1 MARVCPCW
9 RAYDLRQQHHGCLS
23 TSLNLYPSDPEG
35 RKAKR
40 SAGGAAGQ
48 VRAGDQSQDRQGAGP
63 RSTGEAARPR
73 RRGAR
78 MKRREFITL
87 LGGGAAAWPLAARA
101 QQPATPVIGFLD
113 GQSFD
118 LHLMTAFRQAL
129 KDAGYIEGRNV
140 AIYFRSADGQTD
152 RLVTLAG
159 DIVGRRIAVI
169 VTAGGGASALA
180 AYAATTTVPIVFVT
194 GVDPVSSGLVMSL
207 NRPGGN
213 ATGVYIFQQVLE
225 GKRLG
230 LLRELVPSAA
240 SMAVLL
246 NPTNANFQTQLRGVQ
261 DAARDLGQQV
271 SILSANT
278 EREIDVAFAT
288 TAQSGARAL
297 LVGSDPFFG
306 SERDQVIALAAR
318 HAIPAIYEGREFAT
332 AGGLASYGTS
342 LADAYRQAGTYAG
355 RILKGEKPADLPI
368 VQPTK
373 FEFVIN
379 LKTAKALGL
388 DVSPGLAASADEIIE

>member
-1 MARVCPCW
+1 MR
-9 RAYDLRQQHHGCLS
+9 
-23 TSLNLYPSDPEG
+23 
-35 RKAKR
+35 
-40 SAGGAAGQ
+40 
-48 VRAGDQSQDRQGAGP
+48 
-63 RSTGEAARPR
+63 
-73 RRGAR
+73 
-78 MKRREFITL
+78 RREFISL
-87 LGGGAAAWPLAARA
+87 VSGAAAWPLAARA
-101 QQPATPVIGFLD
+101 QQGAMPVIGFLD

-140 AIYFRSADGQTD
+140 TIYFRSADGQTD

-159 DIVGRRIAVI
+159 DIIGRRVAVI
-169 VTAGGGASALA
+169 VTTGGGAAALA
-180 AYAATTTVPIVFVT
+180 AYAATTTIPIVFVN

-240 SMAVLL
+240 SIAVLL

-288 TAQSGARAL
+288 VAQSGARAL
-297 LVGSDPFFG
+297 LVGSDPFFS

-342 LADAYRQAGTYAG
+342 LADAYRQAALYAG

-379 LKTAKALGL
+379 LKTAKTLGL
-388 DVSPGLAASADEIIE
+388 DVSPGLAASADEIVE

>member
-1 MARVCPCW
+1 MHFGR
-9 RAYDLRQQHHGCLS
+9 LR
-23 TSLNLYPSDPEG
+23 
-35 RKAKR
+35 
-40 SAGGAAGQ
+40 
-48 VRAGDQSQDRQGAGP
+48 
-63 RSTGEAARPR
+63 
-73 RRGAR
+73 
-78 MKRREFITL
+78 RREFITL
-87 LGGGAAAWPLAARA
+87 LGSAAAVWPLTARA
-101 QQPATPVIGFLD
+101 QQPAIPVIGFLD

-118 LHLMTAFRQAL
+118 PYLLTAFREAL

-159 DIVGRRIAVI
+159 DIVGRRVAVI
-169 VTAGGGASALA
+169 VTTGGGAAALA
-180 AYAATTTVPIVFVT
+180 AYAATTTIPIVFVN

-207 NRPGGN
+207 NRPGTN

-240 SMAVLL
+240 LIAVLL
-246 NPTNANFQTQLRGVQ
+246 NPTNANFQAQLRGVQ
-261 DAARDLGQQV
+261 EAARSLGQQV
-271 SILSANT
+271 TILSAST
-278 EREIDVAFAT
+278 EHEMGVAFAT
-288 TAQSGARAL
+288 VGQSGARAL
-297 LVGSDPFFG
+297 LVGSDPFFN

-318 HAIPAIYEGREFAT
+318 YAVPAIYEGREFAT

-342 LADAYRQAGTYAG
+342 LANAHRQAGIYAS
-355 RILKGEKPADLPI
+355 RILRGEKAADLPI

-379 LKTAKALGL
+379 LKTAKALRL
-388 DVSPGLAASADEIIE
+388 EVSPGLSASADEIIE

>member
-1 MARVCPCW
+1 MR
-9 RAYDLRQQHHGCLS
+9 
-23 TSLNLYPSDPEG
+23 
-35 RKAKR
+35 
-40 SAGGAAGQ
+40 
-48 VRAGDQSQDRQGAGP
+48 
-63 RSTGEAARPR
+63 RP
-73 RRGAR
+73 A
-78 MKRREFITL
+78 FITL
-87 LGGGAAAWPLAARA
+87 LGGAVAWPLAARA
-101 QQPATPVIGFLD
+101 QQQAMPVIGFLD

-159 DIVGRRIAVI
+159 DIIGRRVAVI
-169 VTAGGGASALA
+169 VTTGGGAAALA
-180 AYAATTTVPIVFVT
+180 AYAATTTIPIVFVN
-194 GVDPVSSGLVMSL
+194 GVDPVSSGLVVSL

-240 SMAVLL
+240 SIAVLL

-288 TAQSGARAL
+288 VAQSGARAL
-297 LVGSDPFFG
+297 QISRPGWRAGRRFLSILPRRPAESAGVRELSRGASR
-306 SERDQVIALAAR
+306 RDRPLGWRPHPYPSRRRAQRPLACGAQMGRQFRQLRAAVEIPLLRDLSADEPALHLHGRLAAR
-318 HAIPAIYEGREFAT
+318 ARALLPARRHACGGRLVPASRARARVFEAVLLELSARRPEARMARSGMRALRP
-332 AGGLASYGTS
+332 AP
-342 LADAYRQAGTYAG
+342 
-355 RILKGEKPADLPI
+355 GEELHC
-368 VQPTK
+368 
-373 FEFVIN
+373 
-379 LKTAKALGL
+379 
-388 DVSPGLAASADEIIE
+388 S

>member
-1 MARVCPCW
+1 MR
-9 RAYDLRQQHHGCLS
+9 
-23 TSLNLYPSDPEG
+23 
-35 RKAKR
+35 
-40 SAGGAAGQ
+40 
-48 VRAGDQSQDRQGAGP
+48 
-63 RSTGEAARPR
+63 
-73 RRGAR
+73 
-78 MKRREFITL
+78 RREFITL
-87 LGGGAAAWPLAARA
+87 LGGAAAPWSLAASA
-101 QQPATPVIGFLD
+101 QEPATPVIGFLD

-118 LHLMTAFRQAL
+118 LHLMTAFREAL
-129 KDAGYIEGRNV
+129 KDAGYTEGRNV

-159 DIVGRRIAVI
+159 DIIGRRVAVI
-169 VTAGGGASALA
+169 VTTGGGAAALA
-180 AYAATTTVPIVFVT
+180 AYAATTTIPIVFVN

-207 NRPGGN
+207 NRPGGH

-230 LLRELVPSAA
+230 LLRELVPSVA
-240 SMAVLL
+240 SIAVLL

-288 TAQSGARAL
+288 VAQSDARAL
-297 LVGSDPFFG
+297 LVGSDPFFS

-318 HAIPAIYEGREFAT
+318 YAIPAIYEGREFAT

-342 LADAYRQAGTYAG
+342 LADAYRQAALYAG

-379 LKTAKALGL
+379 MKTAKTLGL
-388 DVSPGLAASADEIIE
+388 DVSPGLAASADEIVE

>member
-1 MARVCPCW
+1 MSV
-9 RAYDLRQQHHGCLS
+9 
-23 TSLNLYPSDPEG
+23 
-35 RKAKR
+35 K
-40 SAGGAAGQ
+40 
-48 VRAGDQSQDRQGAGP
+48 V
-63 RSTGEAARPR
+63 R
-73 RRGAR
+73 RRD
-78 MKRREFITL
+78 FITL
-87 LGGGAAAWPLAARA
+87 LGGAAVAWPLAGRA
-101 QQPATPVIGFLD
+101 QQQAMPVIGFLD

-159 DIVGRRIAVI
+159 DIIGRRVAVI
-169 VTAGGGASALA
+169 VTTGGGAAALA
-180 AYAATTTVPIVFVT
+180 AYAATTTIPIVFVN
-194 GVDPVSSGLVMSL
+194 GVDPVSSGLVVSL

-240 SMAVLL
+240 SIAVLL

-288 TAQSGARAL
+288 VAQSGARAL
-297 LVGSDPFFG
+297 LVGSDPFFS

-318 HAIPAIYEGREFAT
+318 YAIPAIYEGREFAT

-342 LADAYRQAGTYAG
+342 LADAYRQAALYAG

-379 LKTAKALGL
+379 MKTAKTLGL
-388 DVSPGLAASADEIIE
+388 DVSPGLAASADEIVE